1 MSYTRGMEFFLIVLA
16 VLVVLKILFPPTYR
30 VTILYR
36 PDEPA
41 VPELKDT
48 GKPLTVDPE
57 ALRQMPG
64 QAQADLFRVI
74 SKDHLR
80 RIEAAMASRQPRK
93 ARELI
98 ASLKRQFPDA
108 EFDGMEEVEQR
119 LQDMEKWWKW

>member
-1 MSYTRGMEFFLIVLA
+1 MEFILIVLA

-36 PDEPA
+36 PDEPV

-48 GKPLTVDPE
+48 GKPLTVDPD
-57 ALRQMPG
+57 ALKQMPG

-80 RIEAAMASRQPRK
+80 RIDAAMAGRNPRK

-98 ASLKRQFPDA
+98 SSLKRQFPDA
-108 EFDGMEEVEQR
+108 EFDGMAELESK
-119 LQDMEKWWKW
+119 LQDMENWWRW